1 MRLVANSASKT
12 KANKAGALL
21 CPNCF
26 IEYIEVTF
34 DCEVD
39 GVVLHD
45 VKALK
50 CPRCQEEVFS
60 PEQQEEI
67 QRRAGI

>member
-1 MRLVANSASKT
+1 MLAKNSASKT

-21 CPNCF
+21 CPVCF

-34 DCEVD
+34 DCEFD

-67 QRRAGI
+67 AKRISD

>member
-1 MRLVANSASKT
+1 LAPNSANKT
-12 KANKAGALL
+12 RANKAGALL

-60 PEQQEEI
+60 PQQQEEV
-67 QRRAGI
+67 QKRAGI

>member
-1 MRLVANSASKT
+1 LAPNSASKP

-67 QRRAGI
+67 QKRASI

>member
-1 MRLVANSASKT
+1 MAPNSASKT

-26 IEYIEVTF
+26 IEYIEVVF

-45 VKALK
+45 IKALK

-60 PEQQEEI
+60 PQQQEEI
-67 QRRAGI
+67 QKRAGI